1 MTIKHLVFSGGGPT
15 GFLTY
20 GAASHLSKAG
30 FWNLSNIESIYG
42 CSIGAY
48 IGFILSLGYE
58 FDWLDD
64 YLIKRPW
71 NKVVSASSI
80 SLVDI
85 YGQKG
90 LLNEKFFIDAI
101 IPLLKGKDLNEN
113 ITLGEFYEFNHID
126 LHFYTTN
133 INSAKL
139 DKVDLSHT
147 THPNLSIVKALRMTM
162 AFPIIFQPVCEDDGC
177 YVDGGLLN
185 NFPLNDCINIA
196 KCSKDEILAFKNIW
210 KVHKNNISDK
220 SSMINFFLVLLKKM
234 QASID
239 TESIQ
244 EEVKYTV
251 RCLVEDVAEF
261 ETWNKV
267 LENETIRQQLVEK
280 GYAQADLFLSYQ
292 KNK

>member
-15 GFLTY
+15 GLLTY
-20 GAASHLSKAG
+20 GAVSHLSKTG
-30 FWNLSNIESIYG
+30 FWQLSNIESIYG

-101 IPLLKGKDLNEN
+101 IPLLKGKDLNET
-113 ITLGEFYEFNHID
+113 ITLAELYEFNHID

-185 NFPLNDCINIA
+185 NFPLNDCINIT
-196 KCSKDEILAFKNIW
+196 KCTNKDEILAFKNIW
-210 KVHKNNISDK
+210 KVHKNNICDK
-220 SSMINFFLVLLKKM
+220 SSMIDFFLVLLKKM

-239 TESIQ
+239 TEPIQ

-261 ETWNKV
+261 EIWNKV
-267 LENETIRQQLVEK
+267 LENESIRQQLIEK
-280 GYAQADLFLSYQ
+280 GYAQGDLFLSYQ
-292 KNK
+292 KK